1 MPNPGRGQ
9 EVLRR
14 RTLAFLQ
21 NCWSLYW
28 NKERSIQSKTKEY
41 IYLRNKNLH
50 MLTSVNL
57 TLQYAIRV
65 WHHEGGALAG
75 IGAGGMRRMR
85 DATRSFARV
94 RTTHISDSGKLE
106 GKSLLCEAMPY
117 LHGNAVKIANKCSFW
132 HSNRSNPPLGAHFSQ
147 KCANGEIISW
157 K

>member
-21 NCWSLYW
+21 NCWSLNW
-28 NKERSIQSKTKEY
+28 NKEGSIQSKTKEY

-75 IGAGGMRRMR
+75 IGAGGKRLMR
-85 DATRSFARV
+85 DALSRGCGR
-94 RTTHISDSGKLE
+94 HISPIQENWRERVCSVRPCHIYTGMPSKL
-106 GKSLLCEAMPY
+106 
-117 LHGNAVKIANKCSFW
+117 HINAAFGTPTAQTHHKEHTSHENAQMAK
-132 HSNRSNPPLGAHFSQ
+132 
-147 KCANGEIISW
+147 
-157 K
+157 